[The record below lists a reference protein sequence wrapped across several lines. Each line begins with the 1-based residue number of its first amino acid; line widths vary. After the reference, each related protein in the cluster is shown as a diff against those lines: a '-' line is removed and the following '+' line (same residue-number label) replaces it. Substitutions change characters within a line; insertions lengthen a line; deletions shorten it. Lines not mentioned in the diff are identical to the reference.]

1 MIAYDDTWSGE
12 LNVMKQA
19 LLGNRA
25 EPATLASIDEWAEF
39 MSIFRERDI
48 PVTLH
53 ADLGNDEEPTKFLHL
68 MDHVLASYPD
78 NKIV

>member
-1 MIAYDDTWSGE
+1 MNGPS
-12 LNVMKQA
+12 LC
-19 LLGNRA
+19 LFL
-25 EPATLASIDEWAEF
+25 
-39 MSIFRERDI
+39 ERDI

-53 ADLGNDEEPTKFLHL
+53 ADLGNYEEPTKFLHL